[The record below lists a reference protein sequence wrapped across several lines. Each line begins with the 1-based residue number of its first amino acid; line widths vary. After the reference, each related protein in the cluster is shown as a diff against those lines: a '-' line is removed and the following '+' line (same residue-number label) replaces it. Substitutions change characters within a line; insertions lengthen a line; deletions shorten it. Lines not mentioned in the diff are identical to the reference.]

1 MHAHAIPL
9 QLGLLV
15 QCALFGL
22 SFFLRVSTRS
32 SDWPHLM
39 QSFML
44 RRYPMTPLEYGPTLG
59 HSSPIA
65 SKPHDSALA
74 EDDANFDFN
83 PDPIGFATMNA
94 TMNATSLAT
103 ATAVQSS
110 IRGIKDQPSCAANYH
125 PPTQPEARRQSTQ
138 APGVYVHAA
147 PAGPVHQPSQASRR
161 DPPAKKKKTKVCVI
175 M

>member
-15 QCALFGL
+15 QCAPRALFGL
-22 SFFLRVSTRS
+22 SFFLRVGVRS

-44 RRYPMTPLEYGPTLG
+44 RRYPMTPLKYGPTLG
-59 HSSPIA
+59 HNSPIA

-83 PDPIGFATMNA
+83 PDPGFA

-103 ATAVQSS
+103 ATEVQSS
-110 IRGIKDQPSCAANYH
+110 IRGIKDQPSYAANYH
-125 PPTQPEARRQSTQ
+125 HPTQPEARRQSTQ
-138 APGVYVHAA
+138 APGVHVHAP
-147 PAGPVHQPSQASRR
+147 PAGRAHQSSQASHR